1 MKTMN
6 ERLRNYRK
14 SLNLSQE
21 YVAKQ
26 IGVSR
31 TTITAIESG
40 DRKVLANEINT
51 FSNIYGVTVERI
63 LHGEVKQ
70 DSDVKMFARAFS
82 GLSENDKK
90 EIMNLIDFKK
100 KLKESM
106 I

>member
-1 MKTMN
+1 MKTMYG
-6 ERLRNYRK
+6 RLKAYRK
-14 SLNLSQE
+14 ALGLSQE

-26 IGVSR
+26 IGVPR

-40 DRKVLANEINT
+40 ERKVLANEIDL
-51 FSNIYGVTVERI
+51 FSNIYGVTIERI
-63 LHGEVKQ
+63 LHGEEKKK
-70 DSDVKMFARAFS
+70 SDIKMFARAFS

>member
-1 MKTMN
+1 MKTMYG
-6 ERLRNYRK
+6 RLKAYRK
-14 SLNLSQE
+14 ALGLSQE

-26 IGVSR
+26 IGVPR

-40 DRKVLANEINT
+40 ERKVLANEIDL
-51 FSNIYGVTVERI
+51 FSNIYGVTIERI
-63 LHGEVKQ
+63 LHGEEKQ
-70 DSDVKMFARAFS
+70 KSDIKMFARAFS